1 MASMNFTEAMESGMS
16 ISTTTTTGFVEM
28 ITSTTEIPPNDCPV
42 YDKSDDAIIEM
53 FSFW

>member
-1 MASMNFTEAMESGMS
+1 MNFSSASDVLA
-16 ISTTTTTGFVEM
+16 STTTTMSTEFSTM
-28 ITSTTEIPPNDCPV
+28 TTTTETPPADCPV